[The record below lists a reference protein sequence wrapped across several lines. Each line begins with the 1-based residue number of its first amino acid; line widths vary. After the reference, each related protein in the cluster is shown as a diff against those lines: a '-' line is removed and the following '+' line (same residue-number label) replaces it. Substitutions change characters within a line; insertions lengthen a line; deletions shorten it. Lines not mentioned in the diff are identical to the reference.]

1 MLVGGIASTILPDY
15 IYKET
20 GIKPHIGLLDKE
32 GDLDEGNI
40 LNIIDNLPLDY

>member
-1 MLVGGIASTILPDY
+1 MLVGGIASHHPDY

-32 GDLDEGNI
+32 GDLDEGV
-40 LNIIDNLPLDY
+40 YS